1 MNTVW
6 SLGKLGCKDALV
18 LHAPSRQVQSQLEV
32 FRLQWLVRLFWAFAK
47 ARYTGGLLATSLA
60 REIG

>member
-1 MNTVW
+1 V
-6 SLGKLGCKDALV
+6 
-18 LHAPSRQVQSQLEV
+18 V

-47 ARYTGGLLATSLA
+47 VRYPDGPLVTSLA